1 MKRILKVSIL
11 ILLAVLCSA
20 ALREIVT
27 LNNSRYNASLLAND
41 SSSSMSKPFSVIKQ
55 YIAPQKALTR
65 LAGWLGEARQPWLK
79 NHLIGYFL
87 KRFDVN
93 MQEAV
98 IEDPYD
104 YPSFNSFFTRQLKPN
119 SRPIA
124 KDPEIASPA
133 DGFVSQI
140 GKIHQ
145 ETLLQAKGFYYE
157 LNQLL
162 GGSKPLAERFA
173 NGSFATIYLS
183 PKDYHRVHMPFAG
196 ALRETIFIPGQLFS
210 VNQETAAAVPNLFAR
225 NERLVCIFD
234 TEIGPMAVILVG
246 AMLVGSIETVW
257 HANTTANKMTVE
269 SYDGSLKLAQGA
281 ELGHF
286 KMGSTAIVLF
296 AKDAVE
302 WNKSLQENTRV
313 LMGEAIGHKKEKG

>member
-1 MKRILKVSIL
+1 
-11 ILLAVLCSA
+11 
-20 ALREIVT
+20 
-27 LNNSRYNASLLAND
+27 
-41 SSSSMSKPFSVIKQ
+41 MSKPFSVIRQ
-55 YIAPQKALTR
+55 YFAPQKALTR

-79 NHLIGYFL
+79 NQLIRYFL
-87 KRFDVN
+87 SRFDVN

-98 IEDPYD
+98 IENPYD
-104 YPSFNSFFTRQLKPN
+104 YPSFNSFFTRQLKPD

-124 KDPEIASPA
+124 KDPAIASPA

-140 GKIHQ
+140 GQIHQ
-145 ETLLQAKGFYYE
+145 QTLLQAKGFYFD
-157 LNQLL
+157 LNKLL
-162 GGSKPLAERFA
+162 GGSQQLAELFTD
-173 NGSFATIYLS
+173 GSFATIYLS

-196 ALRETIFIPGQLFS
+196 TLRETIFIPGQLFS

-234 TEIGPMAVILVG
+234 TKIGPMAVILVG
-246 AMLVGSIETVW
+246 AMLVGSIQTVW
-257 HANTTANKMTVE
+257 HANTTANKITVE
-269 SYDGSLKLAQGA
+269 SYNGSIKLAQGA

-302 WNKSLQENTRV
+302 WNKNLQENTQV
-313 LMGEAIGHKKEKG
+313 HMGESIGLKNEKG